1 MVDRSIG
8 KIEVVPVRQA
18 FRHEALDFTAWLE
31 QNIEALSERLGTE
44 LTVLEREKR
53 VGDFKVDLLC
63 EDGNGN
69 RVIIENQLERTN
81 HDHLGKVLTYLVNL
95 DAHTAI
101 WIATEQRTEHEQVI
115 NWLNENTGDNASF
128 YLVKIEAIRIGNSP
142 FAPLFT
148 VLAQPDSQLSEIGTT
163 KKELATRELAEQDRR
178 RYEFWNMFITRSQS
192 KTKLFAN
199 KSANTGNWIG
209 IGMGLSG
216 IELNCLLYKNSARV
230 EIYLDTLDRER
241 NKALFD
247 VLFQERDAIEAEFG
261 VPLYWQRLDEKRAS
275 RILNPVELGNRF
287 HEDSWASL
295 QDEMIEI
302 AIRMDKVFRPRIAR
316 LRNI

>member
-1 MVDRSIG
+1 MADQTIG

-53 VGDFKVDLLC
+53 VGDFKVDLVC
-63 EDGNGN
+63 QDGNGN
-69 RVIIENQLERTN
+69 RVIIENQLEKTD

-101 WIATEQRTEHEQVI
+101 WITTNPRLEHERVI
-115 NWLNENTGDNASF
+115 TWLNENTGDNTSF
-128 YLVKIEAIRIGNSP
+128 YLVKIEAIRIDNSP
-142 FAPLFT
+142 YAPLFT
-148 VLAQPDSQLSEIGTT
+148 VLAQPDSQLSEIGST
-163 KKELATRELAEQDRR
+163 KKELATQELAEQDRR
-178 RYEFWNMFITRSQS
+178 RYEFWSMFIKQSQS

-199 KSANTGNWIG
+199 KSPNTGNWVG

-216 IELNCLLYKNSARV
+216 VELNCLLYKNSARV

-247 VLFQERDAIEAEFG
+247 ILFKDRDAIEAEFG
-261 VPLYWQRLDEKRAS
+261 NRS
-275 RILNPVELGNRF
+275 NGN
-287 HEDSWASL
+287 D
-295 QDEMIEI
+295 
-302 AIRMDKVFRPRIAR
+302 
-316 LRNI
+316 

>member
-1 MVDRSIG
+1 MVDRNIG

-31 QNIEALSERLGTE
+31 QNIEALSERLGVE

-63 EDGNGN
+63 QDGDGN
-69 RVIIENQLERTN
+69 RVIIENQLERTD

-101 WIATEQRTEHEQVI
+101 WITTEQRTEHEQVI

-128 YLVKIEAIRIGNSP
+128 YLVKIEAIRIENSP
-142 FAPLFT
+142 YAPLFS
-148 VLAQPDSQLSEIGTT
+148 VLAQPDSQLSEIGST
-163 KKELATRELAEQDRR
+163 KKELATREFLERDRR
-178 RYEFWNMFITRSQS
+178 RLEFWTLFVNRAQT

-199 KSANTGNWIG
+199 KSASIEPALGIG
-209 IGMGLSG
+209 IGIAG
-216 IELNCLLYKNSARV
+216 IELNCLILKDGARV
-230 EIYLDTLDRER
+230 EIYIDTLDRER
-241 NKALFD
+241 NKAIFDILFEE
-247 VLFQERDAIEAEFG
+247 QNAIEDEMEDS
-261 VPLYWQRLDEKRAS
+261 LHWQRLDGRRAS
-275 RILNPVELGNRF
+275 RILKRFETGNMYD
-287 HEDSWASL
+287 EDSWASL
-295 QDEMIEI
+295 QDEMIDV